1 MYIKLENGDCI
12 EIMKDIQTQSIDMIL
27 CDLPYGITKCNSDIK
42 IPFEQLWNQYN
53 RIIKDNGIIILFG
66 QGKFYVE
73 LVNSNL
79 KMFRYDLIWNKVLTT
94 GFLNANK
101 QPLRQHEQ
109 LAVFYKR
116 QPTYNPQFKIGRPLH
131 GRGISY
137 KNKKQVNNNY
147 GSFKVLADT
156 RKGNTKKY
164 PTSILEY
171 NKPHPSVSLHPTEK
185 SVELLEYLIKTYTNG
200 NDIILDN
207 CMGSGSTGV
216 ASVKNNRSF
225 IGIEKDEK
233 YYEKAKERIYK
244 EYEKVM
250 EV

>member
-1 MYIKLENGDCI
+1 M
-12 EIMKDIQTQSIDMIL
+12 
-27 CDLPYGITKCNSDIK
+27 
-42 IPFEQLWNQYN
+42 
-53 RIIKDNGIIILFG
+53 
-66 QGKFYVE
+66 E

-185 SVELLEYLIKTYTNG
+185 SVELLEYLIKTYTNE